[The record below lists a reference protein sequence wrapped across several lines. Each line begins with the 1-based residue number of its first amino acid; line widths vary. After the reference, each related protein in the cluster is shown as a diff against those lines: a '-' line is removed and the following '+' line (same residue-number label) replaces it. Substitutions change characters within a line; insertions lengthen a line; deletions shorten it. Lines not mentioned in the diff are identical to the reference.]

1 MFQLIQRGQIYAD
14 MAGWP
19 VIIHST
25 TSEIVRY
32 WRQGRINTASIDRFN
47 QDFEPLTHEE
57 AQQIRVELETSEHIK
72 KLRGMKYDRDTQAG
86 SAISVAGT
94 VPRPETQQRVG

>member
-14 MAGWP
+14 QHGWP
-19 VIIHST
+19 VLIHSS

-47 QDFEPLTHEE
+47 NDFEYLNHRE
-57 AQQIRVELETSEHIK
+57 AAQIRAELEKSEHIK
-72 KLRGMKYDRDTQAG
+72 SLRAKRA
-86 SAISVAGT
+86 A
-94 VPRPETQQRVG
+94 

>member
-14 MAGWP
+14 QHNWP

-57 AQQIRVELETSEHIK
+57 AQQIRIELEMSEHIK
-72 KLRGMKYDRDTQAG
+72 HLRAM
-86 SAISVAGT
+86 
-94 VPRPETQQRVG
+94 RVT